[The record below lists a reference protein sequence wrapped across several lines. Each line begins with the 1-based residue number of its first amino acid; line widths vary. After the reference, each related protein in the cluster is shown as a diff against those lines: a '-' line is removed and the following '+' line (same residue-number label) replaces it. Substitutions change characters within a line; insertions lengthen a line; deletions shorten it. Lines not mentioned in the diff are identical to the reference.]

1 MGWGFW
7 GVGASPNGCGNLG
20 APRARCTSLSRHRL
34 DLFAFAAQSRAAKK
48 KHVGFAPPPLLNRAI
63 QSLPGVPEESRGHTN
78 SGHLARCRRVLS
90 KARLARVS
98 SALGCVGV
106 VFVCFFSNSTL
117 KSDCAGLHGSA
128 SQLAALQKGSHLENP
143 ASPALL
149 WGFFIRQKVRKK
161 KYIYIFTVY
170 CRRM

>member
-1 MGWGFW
+1 MAAEIWGPP
-7 GVGASPNGCGNLG
+7 G
-20 APRARCTSLSRHRL
+20 ARCTSLSHHHW
-34 DLFAFAAQSRAAKK
+34 DLFVFAAQSRATKKKK
-48 KHVGFAPPPLLNRAI
+48 KHRVCPPPLLNRDI
-63 QSLPGVPEESRGHTN
+63 QSLPGVPKESRGHTN

-98 SALGCVGV
+98 LALGCVGV

-128 SQLAALQKGSHLENP
+128 SQLAALWKGSHLENP
-143 ASPALL
+143 AAPALL

-161 KYIYIFTVY
+161 IYIYIFTVY